1 MAPVVAEAVVGVI
14 LITLPEVERH
24 FVALEAIFL
33 TMPIQSIQPLKI
45 IQPKDRCCLEV
56 ILLGVRREIRVNKAK
71 QGQQEPQAVVG
82 PQATQVNLHQL
93 FVIPF

>member
-1 MAPVVAEAVVGVI
+1 VVAEAVVGVI